1 MYNPISQI
9 IKYEIWNVVYIDLS
23 DNILDSTKQEVIL
36 EINVMKN
43 LIILEILIEL
53 KKEGKKEGR

>member
-23 DNILDSTKQEVIL
+23 DNIFDSTKQEVIL

-53 KKEGKKEGR
+53 KKEGR